1 MLKKRLYTEGSLKC
15 ICEFIRTRICEFIRT
30 RNCKFIC
37 KKKRIHKM
45 KINLIAAMSDNRVIG
60 LKGRLPWGHL
70 PKDWEHLFRV
80 TDGIPMIMGRK
91 SYDTPDR
98 VASPNAMNIVVTS
111 QLDFPLEAGFERA
124 GSLDIALQIIDNQS
138 IEEVFVIGGGTIF
151 EQIIHRADKIFLTV
165 VHAEFEGDAF
175 FPTFSEADFKL
186 IKQDIFEA
194 DERHKYPFSILIYE
208 RI

>member
-1 MLKKRLYTEGSLKC
+1 
-15 ICEFIRTRICEFIRT
+15 
-30 RNCKFIC
+30 
-37 KKKRIHKM
+37 M
-45 KINLIAAMSDNRVIG
+45 KIKLIAAMSDNRVIG

-70 PKDWEHLFRV
+70 PKDWAHLFRV

-98 VASPNAMNIVVTS
+98 VASPNAQNIVVTS

-124 GSLDIALQIIDNQS
+124 LSLNEALQMIDNQS
-138 IEEVFVIGGGTIF
+138 IEEVFVIGGGMIF
-151 EQIIHRADKIFLTV
+151 EQIMPRAQTIFLTV

-175 FPTFSEADFKL
+175 FPMFSNGDFAL
-186 IKQDIFEA
+186 TRETHYEV
-194 DERHKYPFSILIYE
+194 DEHHNYPFSILIYE

>member
-1 MLKKRLYTEGSLKC
+1 
-15 ICEFIRTRICEFIRT
+15 
-30 RNCKFIC
+30 
-37 KKKRIHKM
+37 M

-70 PKDWEHLFRV
+70 PKDWAHLFQV

-111 QLDFPLEAGFERA
+111 QSDFPLEVGFERA
-124 GSLDIALQIIDNQS
+124 ENLEKALQIIDNQGVK
-138 IEEVFVIGGGTIF
+138 EVFVIGGGTIF

-175 FPTFSEADFKL
+175 FPTFSNADFEL
-186 IKQDIFEA
+186 TNQEHFEA
-194 DERHKYPFSILIYE
+194 DSQHKYPFSILIYE
-208 RI
+208 RMSLLSQ